1 MIRGTRDD
9 DTREE
14 ISEDQGVGF
23 VKHIFANPATGHSFT
38 SLALSYW

>member
-1 MIRGTRDD
+1 LIRGTRD

-23 VKHIFANPATGHSFT
+23 VKHIFANPTTGPSFT
-38 SLALSYW
+38 AFALFYV